1 MEISVINFPHF
12 VHKTCSAWPIPPPQ
26 TLRRSFRSRE
36 YDSGIIST
44 TALFQQTCSSV
55 RLEGQLRVPSALMT
69 CSLCSPT
76 FEFLDK
82 TVSSCY
88 VHVYSFAEI
97 WVLSSV
103 ILFIVPDT
111 LMPSKSNRWLQNPQT
126 RLFSH
131 PGIFKIWWKDSF
143 HFWGRLEH
151 INTMLLV
158 PHCWYCDHEKT
169 RSAEFLLC
177 ALKRTDSSLIS
188 VAVLKH
194 WDKMQRTEEKV

>member
-1 MEISVINFPHF
+1 MEVSVINFSHF
-12 VHKTCSAWPIPPPQ
+12 VHKTCSAWHIPPPQ
-26 TLRRSFRSRE
+26 TLKRSFRCRE

-55 RLEGQLRVPSALMT
+55 RLEGQLRVPLALMT

-82 TVSSCY
+82 TISSCY
-88 VHVYSFAEI
+88 VHVYSFVEV

-131 PGIFKIWWKDSF
+131 PGVFKIWCKGSF

-158 PHCWYCDHEKT
+158 PHCWYCD
-169 RSAEFLLC
+169 
-177 ALKRTDSSLIS
+177 
-188 VAVLKH
+188 
-194 WDKMQRTEEKV
+194 